1 MNTLTADQIS
11 DMKMMTDIYIASIKE
26 DLKNA
31 EMDGET
37 LMKVVSSTCQLTM
50 LNAMEITRL
59 NDEVKR
65 LNEIHSISNAESKH
79 TPKK

>member
-1 MNTLTADQIS
+1 MTTLTADQIS
-11 DMKMMTDIYIASIKE
+11 DMKLMTDIYLASINE

-59 NDEVKR
+59 NFQVILR
-65 LNEIHSISNAESKH
+65 RTLQ
-79 TPKK
+79 

>member
-1 MNTLTADQIS
+1 MTTLTADQIS
-11 DMKMMTDIYIASIKE
+11 DMKLMTDIYIASINE

-59 NDEVKR
+59 NEEIKR
-65 LNEIHSISNAESKH
+65 LNEMLVN
-79 TPKK
+79 PK

>member
-1 MNTLTADQIS
+1 MTTLTADQIS
-11 DMKMMTDIYIASIKE
+11 DMKLMTDISLASINE

-59 NDEVKR
+59 NEEIKR
-65 LNEIHSISNAESKH
+65 LNEMLVN
-79 TPKK
+79 PK

>member
-1 MNTLTADQIS
+1 
-11 DMKMMTDIYIASIKE
+11 MTDIYLASINE

-59 NDEVKR
+59 NEEIKR
-65 LNEIHSISNAESKH
+65 LNEMLVN
-79 TPKK
+79 PK

>member
-1 MNTLTADQIS
+1 MTTLTADQIS
-11 DMKMMTDIYIASIKE
+11 DMKLMTDIYLASINE
-26 DLKNA
+26 DLENA

-59 NDEVKR
+59 NEEIKR
-65 LNEIHSISNAESKH
+65 LNELHSISD
-79 TPKK
+79 

>member
-11 DMKMMTDIYIASIKE
+11 NMKLMTDIYLASINE

-59 NDEVKR
+59 NEEVKR
-65 LNEIHSISNAESKH
+65 LQKLHRTS
-79 TPKK
+79 

>member
-1 MNTLTADQIS
+1 MTTLTADQIS
-11 DMKMMTDIYIASIKE
+11 DMKLMTDIYLASINE
-26 DLKNA
+26 DLENA

-59 NDEVKR
+59 NEEVKR
-65 LNEIHSISNAESKH
+65 LQKLHRTS
-79 TPKK
+79 

>member
-1 MNTLTADQIS
+1 MKTLSADQIS
-11 DMKMMTDIYIASIKE
+11 NMKLMTDIYLASINE

-59 NDEVKR
+59 NEEIKR
-65 LNEIHSISNAESKH
+65 LHELHS
-79 TPKK
+79 

>member
-1 MNTLTADQIS
+1 MTTLTADQIS
-11 DMKMMTDIYIASIKE
+11 DMKLMTDIYLASINE
-26 DLKNA
+26 DLANA
-31 EMDGET
+31 EMDGEM

-59 NDEVKR
+59 NEEVKR
-65 LNEIHSISNAESKH
+65 LNEMNSISNAESKH

>member
-1 MNTLTADQIS
+1 MTTLTADQIS
-11 DMKMMTDIYIASIKE
+11 NMKLMTDVDIESINE
-26 DLKNA
+26 DLKN
-31 EMDGET
+31 EQMDGET

-50 LNAMEITRL
+50 LNAMEINRL

-65 LNEIHSISNAESKH
+65 LNEMHSVSNAESKR

>member
-1 MNTLTADQIS
+1 MTTLTADQIS
-11 DMKMMTDIYIASIKE
+11 DMKLMTDIYLASINE

-59 NDEVKR
+59 NEEIKR
-65 LNEIHSISNAESKH
+65 LNELHSISD
-79 TPKK
+79 

>member
-1 MNTLTADQIS
+1 MKTLSADQIS
-11 DMKMMTDIYIASIKE
+11 DMKLMTDIYLASINE
-26 DLKNA
+26 DLANA

-59 NDEVKR
+59 NEEIKR
-65 LNEIHSISNAESKH
+65 LNELHSISD
-79 TPKK
+79 

>member
-1 MNTLTADQIS
+1 MTTLTADQIS
-11 DMKMMTDIYIASIKE
+11 NMKLMTDIYLASINE

-59 NDEVKR
+59 NEEIKR
-65 LNEIHSISNAESKH
+65 LNEMLVN
-79 TPKK
+79 PK

>member
-1 MNTLTADQIS
+1 MTTLTADQIS
-11 DMKMMTDIYIASIKE
+11 DMKLMTDIYIASINE
-26 DLKNA
+26 DLENA

-59 NDEVKR
+59 NEEIKR
-65 LNEIHSISNAESKH
+65 LNELHSISD
-79 TPKK
+79 

>member
-1 MNTLTADQIS
+1 MKTLTADQIS
-11 DMKMMTDIYIASIKE
+11 NMKLMTDIYLTSINE

-59 NDEVKR
+59 NEEVKR
-65 LNEIHSISNAESKH
+65 LQKLHRTS
-79 TPKK
+79 

>member
-1 MNTLTADQIS
+1 MTTLTADQIS
-11 DMKMMTDIYIASIKE
+11 DMKLMTDIYLASINE
-26 DLKNA
+26 DLANA
-31 EMDGET
+31 EMDGEM

-65 LNEIHSISNAESKH
+65 LNEMYSISNAESKH

>member
-1 MNTLTADQIS
+1 MKTLSADQIS
-11 DMKMMTDIYIASIKE
+11 NMKLMTDIYIASINE
-26 DLKNA
+26 DLENA

-59 NDEVKR
+59 NEEIKR
-65 LNEIHSISNAESKH
+65 LNELHSISD
-79 TPKK
+79 

>member
-59 NDEVKR
+59 SEEVKR
-65 LNEIHSISNAESKH
+65 LNEMHSI
-79 TPKK
+79 

>member
-1 MNTLTADQIS
+1 MTTLTADQIS
-11 DMKMMTDIYIASIKE
+11 DMKLMTDIYLASINE

-59 NDEVKR
+59 NKEVKR
-65 LNEIHSISNAESKH
+65 LQKLHRTS
-79 TPKK
+79 

>member
-59 NDEVKR
+59 SEEVKR
-65 LNEIHSISNAESKH
+65 LNEMHVNSK
-79 TPKK
+79 

>member
-1 MNTLTADQIS
+1 MTTLTADQIS
-11 DMKMMTDIYIASIKE
+11 DMKLMTDIYLASINE

-59 NDEVKR
+59 NEEIKR
-65 LNEIHSISNAESKH
+65 LNELHS
-79 TPKK
+79 

>member
-1 MNTLTADQIS
+1 MTTLTADQIS
-11 DMKMMTDIYIASIKE
+11 DMKLMTDIYLASINE

-59 NDEVKR
+59 NEEIKR
-65 LNEIHSISNAESKH
+65 LNEMLVN
-79 TPKK
+79 PK

>member
-1 MNTLTADQIS
+1 MTTLTADQIS
-11 DMKMMTDIYIASIKE
+11 DMKLMTDIYLASINE
-26 DLKNA
+26 DLANA
-31 EMDGET
+31 EMDGEM

-59 NDEVKR
+59 NEEVKR
-65 LNEIHSISNAESKH
+65 LNEMHSISNAESKH

>member
-37 LMKVVSSTCQLTM
+37 LMKLVSSTCQLTM

-59 NDEVKR
+59 SEEVKR
-65 LNEIHSISNAESKH
+65 LNEMHSI
-79 TPKK
+79 

>member
-1 MNTLTADQIS
+1 MTTLTADQIS
-11 DMKMMTDIYIASIKE
+11 DMKLMTDIYLASINE

-59 NDEVKR
+59 NEEVKR
-65 LNEIHSISNAESKH
+65 LQKLHRTS
-79 TPKK
+79 